1 MAGIQPAEAWKRL
14 RDGNRRFIEGSN
26 EHPNQDTIRRT
37 DLAAGQFPFAS
48 IFGCGDSRL
57 AAEIIFDLGLGDAFV
72 VRTAGHVLENAALGS
87 LEYAVEE
94 FETPIAFRNVPEA
107 AGEPDRQRHGA

>member
-1 MAGIQPAEAWKRL
+1 MAKKPNQVQPTPAEAWKRL
-14 RDGNRRFIEGSN
+14 KDGNRRFVEGSN

-57 AAEIIFDLGLGDAFV
+57 AASWRTRRS
-72 VRTAGHVLENAALGS
+72 VRWSTRLMS
-87 LEYAVEE
+87 LR
-94 FETPIAFRNVPEA
+94 PPL
-107 AGEPDRQRHGA
+107 